1 MNDKIK
7 AFLSLSNTEQRGII
21 GLVLIILFLFT
32 GRILFERHAANRL
45 SALQYD
51 VSVDMDTTEVSTSN
65 IPEQAAEHF
74 EISIDLFPFDPN
86 TSSKEDFVRLGL
98 SEQVAGII
106 INYREKGGRFY
117 QPNDLQKIYGL
128 KTDDYE
134 RLKPY
139 IKIPSSSYSKA
150 TSQPIT
156 MQGSNYTP
164 SNLEVYPKKDIRVL
178 VNINTA
184 DSSQLTAVKGI
195 GPVYA
200 SRIIKYRDLLGGF
213 INKEQLLEVYGITPE
228 IYEHI
233 DSQTTCEPTVKP
245 IKVHEAEWVDLKS
258 HPYISKDLANLIVN
272 YIQNHGKM
280 DSLGVLLNLDII
292 DKEDYQKLKP
302 YLSFDQ

>member
-51 VSVDMDTTEVSTSN
+51 VLVDMDTTEISASN

-74 EISIDLFPFDPN
+74 ETTIDLSPFDPN
-86 TSSKEDFVRLGL
+86 TSSKDDFVRLGL
-98 SEQVAGII
+98 SEQVAGTI

-139 IKIPSSSYSKA
+139 IKISSSSYAKA
-150 TSQPIT
+150 TSQPTT

-178 VNINTA
+178 VNLNTA

-228 IYEHI
+228 IFEHI
-233 DSQTTCEPTVKP
+233 DSQITCEPKVKP
-245 IKVHEAEWVDLKS
+245 IKVHEAEWVDLKR
-258 HPYISKDLANLIVN
+258 HPYISKDLANLFVN

-280 DSLGVLLNLDII
+280 DSLGVLLDLDII